1 MYCAP
6 DKESQKISCFSKSSL
21 IKIAKSYNKTFGDKK
36 KFLLLINQKS
46 KYGIVLEKN

>member
-6 DKESQKISCFSKSSL
+6 DKESQKISCFSKSYL

-36 KFLLLINQKS
+36 KFLSTETYSFILS
-46 KYGIVLEKN
+46 S